1 DYITGNGILHHLYYK
16 LTEAL
21 QTLRSLLNKNGK
33 LIFMEPNIYNP
44 YCAVI
49 FNVARDWAHLE
60 PDEMAFS
67 KTFITKLLQEAGFRN
82 IKVDYK
88 DFLLPGIPESFVKP
102 SIVLGDLLEK
112 IPVVKMVSQSLFI
125 EAEK

>member
-1 DYITGNGILHHLYYK
+1 K
-16 LTEAL
+16 
-21 QTLRSLLNKNGK
+21 TLRDLLNENGK

-44 YCAVI
+44 YCALI
-49 FNVARDWAHLE
+49 FNIARDWAHLE

-82 IKVDYK
+82 IQVNYK
-88 DFLLPGIPESFVKP
+88 DFLLPGIPESLVKP
-102 SIVLGDLLEK
+102 SIAIGNVLEK